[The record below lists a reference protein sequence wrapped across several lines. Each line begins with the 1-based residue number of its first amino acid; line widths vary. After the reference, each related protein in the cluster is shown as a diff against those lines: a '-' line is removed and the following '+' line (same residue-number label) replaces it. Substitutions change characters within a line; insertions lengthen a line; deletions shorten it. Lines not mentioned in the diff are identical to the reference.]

1 MLPPLRWSVSSRCPT
16 AVRAGAE
23 SHSGERTIVRSAVRL
38 EGEGSQESFR
48 WDTEVDKSQGSM
60 GSQEAQLLLQAA
72 FSSFTQASGVLEQSY
87 SELLEKVHLLSGELE
102 QTNYYL
108 SSVLESLPCGVVVLG
123 SDGRVTAANPTA
135 RRLLSLSTASTPC
148 DLEALLTA
156 SYYENEL
163 RAFFLSEVEPRELS
177 LEREQGERSMLT
189 CAWSAMRNR
198 ERVVVIQDVTEV
210 KRLQDQMRETERLA
224 AMGEMAVELA
234 HEIRNPLSSLELFA
248 SLLREDD
255 ASAQERGGYLDNLQ
269 IGIRSLN
276 TILSNMLCF
285 SRNPVPS
292 REPIVISG
300 LLAEVFSF
308 LGPLLERR
316 KIEVVWDK
324 ADCRTLELDP
334 EMMHQVFTNLAL
346 NALQALPEGGR
357 IYLRTSDAQDGV
369 TVSIRDDGLGIP
381 QPYQADIFEPQFSTN
396 RNGNGLGLAIVQR
409 LVQAHNGHIA
419 VESREGW
426 GTCSACRNWMGWN
439 S

>member
-1 MLPPLRWSVSSRCPT
+1 M
-16 AVRAGAE
+16 
-23 SHSGERTIVRSAVRL
+23 
-38 EGEGSQESFR
+38 
-48 WDTEVDKSQGSM
+48 
-60 GSQEAQLLLQAA
+60 LLQAA

-87 SELLEKVHLLSGELE
+87 SELLDKVRLLSGELE

-108 SSVLESLPCGVVVLG
+108 SSVLDSLPCGVVVLG
-123 SDGRVTAANPTA
+123 IDGSVSAVNPTA

-148 DLEALLTA
+148 NLEALLTA
-156 SYYENEL
+156 SCHENKL
-163 RAFFLSEVEPRELS
+163 RAFFLSEAEPGELS
-177 LEREQGERSMLT
+177 LEPDEGESSLLT

-210 KRLQDQMRETERLA
+210 RRLQDQMREKERLA

-285 SRNPVPS
+285 SKNPVPS
-292 REPIVISG
+292 REPIVISD

-316 KIEVVWDK
+316 QIEVVWDK
-324 ADCRTLELDP
+324 ADCGTLELDP

-357 IYLRTSDAQDGV
+357 IYLRTFEARDGV
-369 TVSIRDDGLGIP
+369 TVSICDNGLGIP
-381 QPYQADIFEPQFSTN
+381 KPFQEDIFEPQFSTN
-396 RNGNGLGLAIVQR
+396 RNGNGLGMAIVQR
-409 LVQAHNGHIA
+409 LVQAHGGRIA
-419 VESREGW
+419 VESKEGW
-426 GTCSACRNWMGWN
+426 GTCFTIVFPPEDIDRE
-439 S
+439 

>member
-1 MLPPLRWSVSSRCPT
+1 M
-16 AVRAGAE
+16 
-23 SHSGERTIVRSAVRL
+23 RSAVRL
-38 EGEGSQESFR
+38 EGEESQEPVR
-48 WDTEVDKSQGSM
+48 WGTGSDKGHDGM

-108 SSVLESLPCGVVVLG
+108 GSVLDSLPCGVLVLG
-123 SDGRVTAANPTA
+123 RDGCVTAANPTA
-135 RRLLSLSTASTPC
+135 RRLLSLSAALTPC
-148 DLEALLTA
+148 NLEALLTA
-156 SYYENEL
+156 SRHENEL
-163 RAFFLSEVEPRELS
+163 RSFFLSEFEPKELS
-177 LEREQGERSMLT
+177 LNREQGESSVLT

-210 KRLQDQMRETERLA
+210 KRLQDQMRATERLA

-248 SLLREDD
+248 SLLREED

-285 SRNPVPS
+285 SKNPTP
-292 REPIVISG
+292 RRQTIVISD

-308 LGPLLERR
+308 LGPLLARR
-316 KIEVVWDK
+316 HIEIVWDK

-334 EMMHQVFTNLAL
+334 EMMNQVFTNLAL

-357 IYLRTSDAQDGV
+357 IYLRTFDVREGV

-381 QPYQADIFEPQFSTN
+381 KPCQAEIFEPQFSIT

-409 LVQAHNGHIA
+409 LVEAHQGRIA

-426 GTCSACRNWMGWN
+426 GTCFSMTFPSEDLERE
-439 S
+439 

>member
-1 MLPPLRWSVSSRCPT
+1 M
-16 AVRAGAE
+16 
-23 SHSGERTIVRSAVRL
+23 RSAVRL
-38 EGEGSQESFR
+38 EGEESQESLR
-48 WDTEVDKSQGSM
+48 WGTEVDESNGAM
-60 GSQEAQLLLQAA
+60 GSREAQLLLQAA

-108 SSVLESLPCGVVVLG
+108 SSVLDSLPCGVVVLG
-123 SDGRVTAANPTA
+123 PDGCVTAANPTA
-135 RRLLSLSTASTPC
+135 RRLLSLSAASTPC
-148 DLEALLTA
+148 NLEALLTA
-156 SYYENEL
+156 SRHENEL
-163 RAFFLSEVEPRELS
+163 RSFFLSEVESRELS
-177 LEREQGERSMLT
+177 LNRDQGESSMLT

-210 KRLQDQMRETERLA
+210 KRLQDQMRTTERLA

-248 SLLREDD
+248 SLLRDEDT
-255 ASAQERGGYLDNLQ
+255 SVQERGGYLDNLQ

-285 SRNPVPS
+285 SRNPSP
-292 REPIVISG
+292 RPETLIISD
-300 LLAEVFSF
+300 LLVEVFSF

-316 KIEVVWDK
+316 HIEVVWDR
-324 ADCRTLELDP
+324 ADGKTLALDP

-357 IYLRTSDAQDGV
+357 IYLRTFDVQDGV
-369 TVSIRDDGLGIP
+369 TVSIRDNGLGIP
-381 QPYQADIFEPQFSTN
+381 KLYQADIFELQFSITQ
-396 RNGNGLGLAIVQR
+396 NGNGLGLAIVQR
-409 LVQAHNGHIA
+409 LVQAHHGRIA

-426 GTCSACRNWMGWN
+426 GTCFTMTFPAEDLERE
-439 S
+439 